1 MTSPLA
7 DQVEQ
12 AMARLKD
19 HRARMEEVR
28 AELRQATASVMSK
41 DRMVTA
47 KVGPQGQVVSLTF
60 HTTAYRKM
68 APAQLADV
76 LTEVLNEARAR
87 VGEQVTE
94 AMRSVS
100 GIGEVLK
107 LSMTGGT
114 ELDGLLAPLRS
125 LRPDE
130 KEPDKTV
137 KKQDEFN
144 G

>member
-1 MTSPLA
+1 MSSPLA

-12 AMARLKD
+12 AMVRLKD

-47 KVGPQGQVVSLTF
+47 KVGPQGEVVSLTF
-60 HTTAYRKM
+60 HTTAYRTM

-94 AMRSVS
+94 TMRSVS

-114 ELDGLLAPLRS
+114 ELDELLAPLRS
-125 LRPDE
+125 LRPGGEKPDE
-130 KEPDKTV
+130 KAKR
-137 KKQDEFN
+137 QDEFN

>member
-1 MTSPLA
+1 MSSPLG

-60 HTTAYRKM
+60 HTTAYRTM

-125 LRPDE
+125 LRPSEEKPDE
-130 KEPDKTV
+130 TV

>member
-1 MTSPLA
+1 MSSPLA

-19 HRARMEEVR
+19 HRARMDEVR
-28 AELRQATASVMSK
+28 AELRQATASVTSK

-47 KVGPQGQVVSLTF
+47 KAGPQGQIVSLTF
-60 HTTAYRKM
+60 HTTAYRTM

-125 LRPDE
+125 LRPTE
-130 KEPDKTV
+130 EEPGETA

>member
-1 MTSPLA
+1 MSSPLA

-12 AMARLKD
+12 AMVRLKD

-47 KVGPQGQVVSLTF
+47 KVGPQGEVVSLTF
-60 HTTAYRKM
+60 HTTAYRTM

-94 AMRSVS
+94 TMRSVS

-114 ELDGLLAPLRS
+114 ELDELLAPLRS
-125 LRPDE
+125 LRPGEAEPGE
-130 KEPDKTV
+130 KP
-137 KKQDEFN
+137 KKQGEFN